1 MILSG
6 DDFLPVNEATRVK
19 YFDSFTNMT
28 LQIFIYVVV
37 NSDLRDLETTANYI
51 WNLSEP
57 EALSGEGGYYLT
69 VFCSAIEFI
78 KNFESSSTSTSVT
91 ASTSST
97 PRVSQP
103 PSPRAVPSVDSTTSE
118 SIYQGAMKDLTS
130 HLKTL

>member
-1 MILSG
+1 
-6 DDFLPVNEATRVK
+6 LPVNEATRVK
-19 YFDSFTNMT
+19 YFDGFTNMT